1 MNKVGVVIQARTG
14 SSRLANKVL
23 LPFYEDQTILS
34 IVADKLIHCG
44 LKVVIATT
52 NNTNDD
58 VIEQFCQSKKLFCF
72 RGAEFDVLNRFI
84 SCAKSF
90 GFTSLI
96 RVCSDNPFLDLK
108 EIDKICSTN
117 EYAFIKKKLNTKNLV
132 SLRNPRFC
140 GVSETKRKNV
150 HIVFFLEYRIKLRE
164 SMEQISYEYA
174 ICGFMEH
181 GQRVYEAYVEHVLTI
196 NEEREIPGRQ
206 KIVRG
211 SNVPVL
217 ASHAGLNPRSKS
229 GYEREAQVINSNF
242 AILRDNYVTDRIYEN
257 QGIGS
262 AGLFYVHQLA
272 KQLHCSY
279 IEGIKHPVKVKE
291 DERKDEMDRLA
302 YFYQK
307 NGYKQESGNA
317 RIYMK
322 L

>member
-1 MNKVGVVIQARTG
+1 MVMINTKRISKEYGDSTAD
-14 SSRLANKVL
+14 
-23 LPFYEDQTILS
+23 YEILMDQEYT
-34 IVADKLIHCG
+34 V
-44 LKVVIATT
+44 
-52 NNTNDD
+52 
-58 VIEQFCQSKKLFCF
+58 E
-72 RGAEFDVLNRFI
+72 EFINDVLKIYPNNWGEF
-84 SCAKSF
+84 
-90 GFTSLI
+90 LI
-96 RVCSDNPFLDLK
+96 SDNPDSFF
-108 EIDKICSTN
+108 S
-117 EYAFIKKKLNTKNLV
+117 A
-132 SLRNPRFC
+132 
-140 GVSETKRKNV
+140 
-150 HIVFFLEYRIKLRE
+150 HI
-164 SMEQISYEYA
+164 
-174 ICGFMEH
+174 
-181 GQRVYEAYVEHVLTI
+181 
-196 NEEREIPGRQ
+196 EEREISGRQ

-229 GYEREAQVINSNF
+229 GCEREAQVINSNF

-279 IEGIKHPVKVKE
+279 IEGVKHPVKVKK
-291 DERKDEMDRLA
+291 DERKDEMDRLT

>member
-1 MNKVGVVIQARTG
+1 MEKCNG
-14 SSRLANKVL
+14 SRALCRRIIMLKIPNFDEL
-23 LPFYEDQTILS
+23 FY
-34 IVADKLIHCG
+34 G
-44 LKVVIATT
+44 
-52 NNTNDD
+52 
-58 VIEQFCQSKKLFCF
+58 KKDF
-72 RGAEFDVLNRFI
+72 
-84 SCAKSF
+84 
-90 GFTSLI
+90 
-96 RVCSDNPFLDLK
+96 K
-108 EIDKICSTN
+108 EIDKICNTS
-117 EYAFIKKKLNTKNLV
+117 EYAFIKKKLNTKNFV

-150 HIVFFLEYRIKLRE
+150 HIVFFLEYRTKLRE
-164 SMEQISYEYA
+164 SMEQISYEYT

-181 GQRVYEAYVEHVLTI
+181 GQRVYEAYVEHVVT
-196 NEEREIPGRQ
+196 
-206 KIVRG
+206 
-211 SNVPVL
+211 
-217 ASHAGLNPRSKS
+217 
-229 GYEREAQVINSNF
+229 INSNF

-279 IEGIKHPVKVKE
+279 IEGVKHPVKVRE
-291 DERKDEMDRLA
+291 DEREDEMNRLS

>member
-1 MNKVGVVIQARTG
+1 MEKCSG
-14 SSRLANKVL
+14 SRVL
-23 LPFYEDQTILS
+23 CRKIIMFKIPDFDELFY
-34 IVADKLIHCG
+34 G
-44 LKVVIATT
+44 
-52 NNTNDD
+52 
-58 VIEQFCQSKKLFCF
+58 KK
-72 RGAEFDVLNRFI
+72 
-84 SCAKSF
+84 
-90 GFTSLI
+90 
-96 RVCSDNPFLDLK
+96 DLK

-181 GQRVYEAYVEHVLTI
+181 GQRVHEAYVEHVLTT
-196 NEEREIPGRQ
+196 NGEREIPGRQ

-229 GYEREAQVINSNF
+229 DYEREAQVINSNF

-262 AGLFYVHQLA
+262 AGLFYVHQLGE
-272 KQLHCSY
+272 L
-279 IEGIKHPVKVKE
+279 
-291 DERKDEMDRLA
+291 L
-302 YFYQK
+302 
-307 NGYKQESGNA
+307 GN
-317 RIYMK
+317 
-322 L
+322 

>member
-1 MNKVGVVIQARTG
+1 MEKCSG
-14 SSRLANKVL
+14 SRVL
-23 LPFYEDQTILS
+23 CRRIIMFKIPDFDELFY
-34 IVADKLIHCG
+34 G
-44 LKVVIATT
+44 
-52 NNTNDD
+52 
-58 VIEQFCQSKKLFCF
+58 KK
-72 RGAEFDVLNRFI
+72 
-84 SCAKSF
+84 
-90 GFTSLI
+90 
-96 RVCSDNPFLDLK
+96 DLK

-164 SMEQISYEYA
+164 SMEQMSYEYA

-196 NEEREIPGRQ
+196 NGEREVPGRQ

-217 ASHAGLNPRSKS
+217 TSHAGLNPRSKRAS
-229 GYEREAQVINSNF
+229 LSLTASLAALRAGCEREAQVINSNF

-262 AGLFYVHQLA
+262 AGLLYVHQLA

-279 IEGIKHPVKVKE
+279 IEGVKHPVKVKE
-291 DERKDEMDRLA
+291 DERKDEMDRLT

>member
-1 MNKVGVVIQARTG
+1 MEKCSG
-14 SSRLANKVL
+14 SRVL
-23 LPFYEDQTILS
+23 CRRIIMFKIPDFDELFY
-34 IVADKLIHCG
+34 G
-44 LKVVIATT
+44 
-52 NNTNDD
+52 
-58 VIEQFCQSKKLFCF
+58 KK
-72 RGAEFDVLNRFI
+72 
-84 SCAKSF
+84 
-90 GFTSLI
+90 
-96 RVCSDNPFLDLK
+96 DLK
-108 EIDKICSTN
+108 EIDKICSIN
-117 EYAFIKKKLNTKNLV
+117 EYVFIKKKLNTKNLV

-164 SMEQISYEYA
+164 SMEQISYEYT

-196 NEEREIPGRQ
+196 NGEREIPGRQ

-217 ASHAGLNPRSKS
+217 VSHAGLNPRSKS
-229 GYEREAQVINSNF
+229 GCEREAQVINSNF

-279 IEGIKHPVKVKE
+279 IEGVKHPVKVKE